1 MLRERSLNPG
11 MDAVNGCPV
20 GQVDELREGGKGGR
34 EGKSNSAKSQLVLK
48 PNYGEPKKEPKIK
61 WKIPLA
67 IDHHKIHRQ
76 SITH

>member
-1 MLRERSLNPG
+1 

-20 GQVDELREGGKGGR
+20 GQVEELREGGQGRR
-34 EGKSNSAKSQLVLK
+34 EGKGNSAKSQPVLN
-48 PNYGEPKKEPKIK
+48 PNYGEPTKEPKIK

-76 SITH
+76 SIIY